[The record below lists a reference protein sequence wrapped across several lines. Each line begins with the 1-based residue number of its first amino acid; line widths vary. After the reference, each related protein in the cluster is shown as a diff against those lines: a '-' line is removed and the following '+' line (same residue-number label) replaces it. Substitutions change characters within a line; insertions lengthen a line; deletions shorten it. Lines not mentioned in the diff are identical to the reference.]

1 MENAGILFEKRI
13 FQTELI
19 RRVVV
24 VAGYPSYIR
33 EIYDRIAID
42 ERGGSHG
49 RLTFENG
56 PAARDSPT
64 TDSQTPIYIY
74 IYMYSRHECSFSLEK
89 DLFPSSAPHLADR
102 ERVNWLNVS
111 CTRVSPYFIMKRRD
125 GPLGNGFRSSFS
137 RETCYFFLPFFSLL
151 LN

>member
-24 VAGYPSYIR
+24 VVAAGYPSYIR
-33 EIYDRIAID
+33 EIYERIAID

-64 TDSQTPIYIY
+64 TDS
-74 IYMYSRHECSFSLEK
+74 
-89 DLFPSSAPHLADR
+89 
-102 ERVNWLNVS
+102 
-111 CTRVSPYFIMKRRD
+111 
-125 GPLGNGFRSSFS
+125 
-137 RETCYFFLPFFSLL
+137 
-151 LN
+151 

>member
-13 FQTELI
+13 FQTELT

-33 EIYDRIAID
+33 EIYERIAID

-64 TDSQTPIYIY
+64 TDS
-74 IYMYSRHECSFSLEK
+74 
-89 DLFPSSAPHLADR
+89 
-102 ERVNWLNVS
+102 
-111 CTRVSPYFIMKRRD
+111 
-125 GPLGNGFRSSFS
+125 
-137 RETCYFFLPFFSLL
+137 
-151 LN
+151 

>member
-1 MENAGILFEKRI
+1 MVKQVFFSWKIGWRRI

-33 EIYDRIAID
+33 EIYERIAID

-64 TDSQTPIYIY
+64 TDS
-74 IYMYSRHECSFSLEK
+74 
-89 DLFPSSAPHLADR
+89 
-102 ERVNWLNVS
+102 
-111 CTRVSPYFIMKRRD
+111 
-125 GPLGNGFRSSFS
+125 
-137 RETCYFFLPFFSLL
+137 
-151 LN
+151 